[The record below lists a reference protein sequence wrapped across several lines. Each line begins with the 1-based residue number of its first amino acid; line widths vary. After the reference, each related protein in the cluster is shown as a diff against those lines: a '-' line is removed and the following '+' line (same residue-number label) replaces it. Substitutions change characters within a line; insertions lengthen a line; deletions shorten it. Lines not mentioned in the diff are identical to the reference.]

1 MVSEFLETFGSP
13 NLEKTQTEDVE
24 LLSATLWVRSS
35 KKLKRA
41 QSKDTRTLFKNTST
55 GLCFSKA
62 ENLTSGH
69 MACWLQSTP
78 KLKAI
83 STKMVTYGHRQKSF
97 RFWIWSPSSS
107 TWQTTR
113 FNAIQTSMES
123 LKMVFLSSFKTFYDW
138 SSCSASSPI
147 FRGDSANLFVS
158 PLELSGFLFMI
169 SAKVSQALSS
179 CWRFFLS
186 LEI

>member
-1 MVSEFLETFGSP
+1 MTTLCSNVMVSEFLETFGSP

-83 STKMVTYGHRQKSF
+83 FTKMVTYGHRQRSF

-123 LKMVFLSSFKTFYDW
+123 LKMETNWAINSFRSSSNIPTQNRTSPW
-138 SSCSASSPI
+138 RMTSSLR
-147 FRGDSANLFVS
+147 FGD
-158 PLELSGFLFMI
+158 
-169 SAKVSQALSS
+169 
-179 CWRFFLS
+179 
-186 LEI
+186 